1 MAGVS
6 TVQPFRWLFFDL
18 GSTLIDETQ
27 VYRRRM
33 EDMARA
39 SGLSVQEIFDAEVS
53 LYRRNLLGEKELVR
67 QLGLPKP
74 TWYFEDE
81 RLYPDAIEV
90 LSLLHQD
97 YSIGIL
103 ANQKAGAGER
113 LQQMGI
119 AEHIDLLISSGEE
132 GAAKPDPRIFQI
144 ALDRAGCRPEEAA
157 MIGDRLDND
166 IAPAKALGMYTIWI
180 RQGFG
185 GLWTPDRPEYVPD
198 ETVGSLMELAGR
210 YGGLGRE

>member
-1 MAGVS
+1 MAGVK
-6 TVQPFRWLFFDL
+6 WLFFDL
-18 GSTLIDETQ
+18 GSTLIDEAQ
-27 VYRRRM
+27 VYRHRM

-39 SGLSVQEIFDAEVS
+39 SRRTVQEICAAEMA

-67 QLGLPKP
+67 QLGLPKL

-81 RLYPDAIEV
+81 RLYPDAVEV

-97 YSIGIL
+97 YSIGVI
-103 ANQKAGAGER
+103 ANQKVGAGER

-119 AEHIDLLISSGEE
+119 VQHIDLLISSGEE
-132 GAAKPDPRIFQI
+132 SVAKPDLRIFRI

-166 IAPAKALGMYTIWI
+166 IAPAKAMGMYTIWI

-185 GLWTPDRPEYVPD
+185 GLWTPDRPEYAPD
-198 ETVGSLMELAGR
+198 ETVESLTELARRYARSGR
-210 YGGLGRE
+210 Q

>member
-1 MAGVS
+1 MVGLK
-6 TVQPFRWLFFDL
+6 WLFFDL

-27 VYRRRM
+27 VYRHRM

-39 SGLSVQEIFDAEVS
+39 SGRTVQEIYNAEVS
-53 LYRRNLLGEKELVR
+53 LYRRNLLGEKKLVR
-67 QLGLPKP
+67 QLGLPKL

-81 RLYPDAIEV
+81 RLYPDAVKV

-97 YSIGIL
+97 YSIGII
-103 ANQKAGAGER
+103 ANQKSGAGER

-119 AEHIDLLISSGEE
+119 AQHIDLLISSGEE
-132 GAAKPDPRIFQI
+132 GVAKPDPRIFQI

-166 IAPAKALGMYTIWI
+166 IAPAKAMGMYTSWI

-185 GLWTPDRPEYVPD
+185 GLWTPDRRSYEPD
-198 ETVGSLMELAGR
+198 EIVDSLTELARR